1 MEEERSIL
9 DAEPVPLIE
18 WESKFSRVYAYI
30 YIGFLADSQL
40 IGVEEKKR
48 HGKLLLTVFR
58 CSVSNVS
65 TINSIDIRDLIHR
78 ENSLRV
84 QPRLAF
90 HSIPILG
97 K

>member
-1 MEEERSIL
+1 MEEERSIF
-9 DAEPVPLIE
+9 DAKPVSLIE
-18 WESKFSRVYAYI
+18 WESKFSRVYVYRFPRGQPI
-30 YIGFLADSQL
+30 NRSRG
-40 IGVEEKKR
+40 KNR
-48 HGKLLLTVFR
+48 HGKLLLTVFH

-90 HSIPILG
+90 RFIPILG